1 MESDKGGVAVK
12 FDLDAACPSL
22 RQKTYVGGVEHARPV
37 DTLSPTR
44 SCFSLITLPRYL
56 LSLVDQSRKHGVQ
69 MLHPTKDSWNTTSV
83 KMMTKSLNCTANVV
97 ITLISWKPRQQMLDS
112 GSSPA
117 GWFPLPD
124 AVAEAFGLPPICPSL
139 SVFADP

>member
-1 MESDKGGVAVK
+1 MLSNLISVPPV
-12 FDLDAACPSL
+12 LLSV
-22 RQKTYVGGVEHARPV
+22 RRHIVGGVEHARPD

-44 SCFSLITLPRYL
+44 SCFSLITLPRRL

-83 KMMTKSLNCTANVV
+83 KMMRKSLNFTASVV

-124 AVAEAFGLPPICPSL
+124 AVAEAFGLPPICPS
-139 SVFADP
+139 